1 MRRTK
6 FCGLPLIIIS
16 LSLLLTTFCGSCAR
30 SKTVSEADLLISDVS
45 EEGTKISAR
54 MNRAF
59 TVSGGGTESVLSFE
73 YKLLGE
79 GLIDVAL
86 INDDWGSNYFG
97 YYYFNEKGALGNYSG
112 IKTEKTEE
120 GYIRVVFNISDLK
133 VFFGE
138 RKPEAV
144 KVVFMRLTNSD
155 SDVLIRNRQ

>member
-1 MRRTK
+1 MTACDADVRV
-6 FCGLPLIIIS
+6 
-16 LSLLLTTFCGSCAR
+16 LS
-30 SKTVSEADLLISDVS
+30 VS
-45 EEGTKISAR
+45 EEGAKISAR
-54 MNRAF
+54 TNRVF
-59 TVSGGGTESVLSFE
+59 TVSGGGTKSVLSFE

-86 INDDWGSNYFG
+86 INDDWESDYFG
-97 YYYFNEKGALGNYSG
+97 YYFFNEKGALGNYSG

>member
-30 SKTVSEADLLISDVS
+30 SKTASEADLLISDVS
-45 EEGTKISAR
+45 EEGIKVDAHT
-54 MNRAF
+54 NRAF
-59 TVSGGGTESVLSFE
+59 TVSGGGTKSFLSFE

-97 YYYFNEKGALGNYSG
+97 YYYFNEKGALGNYYG
-112 IKTEKTEE
+112 VNAEKTED
-120 GYIRVVFNISDLK
+120 GFIKVFFDVNDLK